1 MALSSLLALLWNSA
15 FRWVY
20 LSFYPLCFTSLLFLA
35 VCKASSD
42 NHFAFLHFF
51 FLGNVLITAPAREKP
66 KKNGRRGE
74 IVFRIKP
81 HTRQRCSES
90 SNIPCAYQNPDT
102 PQRLRQNCVWVS
114 PEEVQVSSGLL
125 REQGLWVQQTWVWHK
140 LSWRR
145 SPLTHHRAARTYT
158 ELGNRL
164 LEGTTEPCAHE
175 DPGQRSSDPTRDSP
189 RLARE

>member
-1 MALSSLLALLWNSA
+1 M
-15 FRWVY
+15 
-20 LSFYPLCFTSLLFLA
+20 
-35 VCKASSD
+35 
-42 NHFAFLHFF
+42 
-51 FLGNVLITAPAREKP
+51 
-66 KKNGRRGE
+66 
-74 IVFRIKP
+74 FRIKP

-145 SPLTHHRAARTYT
+145 SPLT
-158 ELGNRL
+158 
-164 LEGTTEPCAHE
+164 P
-175 DPGQRSSDPTRDSP
+175 P
-189 RLARE
+189 